1 MRARIAHAWIGLVIS
16 AMIFG
21 IGALVSYAS
30 SADPDTPTSLML
42 TCFACLFAGILL
54 GTKFDPLNPFVVIG
68 RGNKEVDEY
77 LTKDEA
83 IGVIGRRG
91 VEIWPGLVIG

>member
-1 MRARIAHAWIGLVIS
+1 MRARIAHAWIALVIS

-21 IGALVSYAS
+21 IGVLVSYAS

-54 GTKFDPLNPFVVIG
+54 GAKFDPLNPFVVIG